1 MTCSA
6 MKSNADLL
14 DKSRVT
20 GPMPIICRLGF
31 HRPAPMPRWNDGY
44 YFTRCTRCRRDLVRT
59 AFDNW
64 HPPRGHRV
72 VWREAPP
79 PDRRSAAL
87 EPVAAGRPLQ
97 GPSGLPIDEVLQHL
111 NHEGEGER
119 GASARPQTLHQE
131 TGDMAATR
139 ERFWKQQFDRIMSD
153 DPSTWDAGQASDPVA
168 PTQSDQ
174 LRMSAVRGQ
183 DAKSGAATSPVSRGR
198 PSGRRLKQAIVPAA
212 VTSILILAVLGL
224 AIADG
229 RGGNAPS
236 PETPTRSNGVVGGGG
251 GVTVYVSA
259 SLLDCRATPAE
270 QAPALRVLP
279 RGRQIEVISQ
289 DGTWFSVSHL
299 GRSCW
304 VQGRHLSLQPVF

>member
-1 MTCSA
+1 
-6 MKSNADLL
+6 MKPNSDLP
-14 DKSRVT
+14 DKSQVT
-20 GPMPIICRLGF
+20 GSMPIMCRLGF
-31 HRPAPMPRWNDGY
+31 HRAAPMPSWNDGY
-44 YFTRCTRCRRDLVRT
+44 YFTTCTRCRGDLVRT

-72 VWREAPP
+72 VWRRGPP
-79 PDRRSAAL
+79 PDRRSTAL

-97 GPSGLPIDEVLQHL
+97 GSSGLPIDEVLQHL
-111 NHEGEGER
+111 NCEGDAER
-119 GASARPQTLHQE
+119 GASARLQTLHEE
-131 TGDMAATR
+131 TGDMAARR

-153 DPSTWDAGQASDPVA
+153 DPSTWDAGEASDPGA

-183 DAKSGAATSPVSRGR
+183 GANSSAAASPMPGGR
-198 PSGRRLKQAIVPAA
+198 ESGRRLKQAIVPAA

-229 RGGNAPS
+229 RGGDAPS

-251 GVTVYVSA
+251 GVTAYVSV
-259 SLLDCRATPAE
+259 SLLDCRAAPAE
-270 QAPALRVLP
+270 QAPALRVFP

-289 DGTWFSVSHL
+289 DGPWFSVSHL

-304 VQGRHLSLQPVF
+304 VQGRYLSLQPVF